1 MTGQVGF
8 FITLILLKFMAE
20 VVISLLINGR
30 VCFTRAVPELMGE
43 AVASTSTDKIASHNL
58 YTFEMTELMA
68 NSVVFLEILK
78 TEW

>member
-43 AVASTSTDKIASHNL
+43 AVISTSTDEIASHNL

-68 NSVVFLEILK
+68 NSVVSLK
-78 TEW
+78 F

>member
-1 MTGQVGF
+1 
-8 FITLILLKFMAE
+8 MAE

-43 AVASTSTDKIASHNL
+43 AVISTSTDEIVSHNL

-68 NSVVFLEILK
+68 NSVVSLK
-78 TEW
+78 F